1 MIIKGGRFLP
11 RPKCVGLDGQP
22 SDRLRRYVFARRN
35 QAVEAIAPCLVQEIG
50 RISPAVFQ
58 QPVPVI
64 IGDGID
70 PIQGITN
77 CLRQPVVDGRGPEL
91 TCRGATG
98 DDEEKG
104 LVEAAIREAAFK
116 PNIHAAKLRVE
127 MFPALMGYFAR
138 LFFDQI
144 ERVAS
149 LMSGEST
156 ERIFARLQNPA
167 AEPGIRDKISSIQ
180 EEDQNLQ

>member
-1 MIIKGGRFLP
+1 MSSP
-11 RPKCVGLDGQP
+11 VET
-22 SDRLRRYVFARRN
+22 RLSKLS
-35 QAVEAIAPCLVQEIG
+35 APCLVQEIG

-116 PNIHAAKLRVE
+116 GP
-127 MFPALMGYFAR
+127 FFR
-138 LFFDQI
+138 LKSAPQ
-144 ERVAS
+144 
-149 LMSGEST
+149 SGGAPLE
-156 ERIFARLQNPA
+156 
-167 AEPGIRDKISSIQ
+167 
-180 EEDQNLQ
+180 